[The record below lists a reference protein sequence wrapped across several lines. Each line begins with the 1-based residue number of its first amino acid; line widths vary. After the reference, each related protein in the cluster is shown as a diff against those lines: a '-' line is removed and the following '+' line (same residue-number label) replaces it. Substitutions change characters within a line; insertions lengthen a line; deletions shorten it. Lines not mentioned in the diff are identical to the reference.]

1 MSPKVALLWSEC
13 AWKGDVPIANQRTSA
28 MAGKDLTKSPT
39 SSSISALSHTHG
51 AEAICIPGSEIRSAI
66 NDVKGHVLLRL
77 VSTQSYLHLQ
87 SSRMYCY
94 GWSCR
99 ASRGMHR
106 CNLFEIDQ
114 GSTCP
119 IGSLSCRR
127 MSTESASEILYRISC
142 LDHCWPPRPPTLAY
156 PGACLVHTIAG
167 LGRRELAKV
176 GQRPS

>member
-1 MSPKVALLWSEC
+1 MSSYDWCQPS
-13 AWKGDVPIANQRTSA
+13 
-28 MAGKDLTKSPT
+28 
-39 SSSISALSHTHG
+39 
-51 AEAICIPGSEIRSAI
+51 RS
-66 NDVKGHVLLRL
+66 
-77 VSTQSYLHLQ
+77 LHLQ

-94 GWSCR
+94 GWSYR

-142 LDHCWPPRPPTLAY
+142 LDHCWPPRPPTPAY

-167 LGRRELAKV
+167 LGRRELSKV
-176 GQRPS
+176 GQRPRKHEANAGAWRIRSWRAAV